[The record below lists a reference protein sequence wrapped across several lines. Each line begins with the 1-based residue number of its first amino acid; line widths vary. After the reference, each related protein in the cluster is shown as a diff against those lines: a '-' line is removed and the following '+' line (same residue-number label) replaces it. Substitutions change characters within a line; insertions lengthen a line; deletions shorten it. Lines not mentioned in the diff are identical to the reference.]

1 MGNGSSALKNQK
13 KKSMTLTDED
23 VANGTEYVVSDFPPV
38 LPAEDEALPDALPG
52 ALPANALPA
61 NPGANPGALP
71 NAAADDPD
79 YAAAED
85 VRRIAAREARDAERE
100 EREAERK
107 EGGEGGDTD
116 DQAKVVSLSG
126 DSVEELTVTVIP
138 DKARVLYGVRN
149 TVKCLVQ
156 IKTPALPADQQRPQM
171 QVSVVM
177 DKSGSMQIEKKL
189 TFAKHGV
196 RKLIKHLEETDRL
209 HFVTY
214 DTNVRKKR

>member
-1 MGNGSSALKNQK
+1 MQGTFAPSPMGNGSSALKN
-13 KKSMTLTDED
+13 KKSGTTDED
-23 VANGTEYVVSDFPPV
+23 VENGTDWDDPA
-38 LPAEDEALPDALPG
+38 PAEDDAMPCALPG

-61 NPGANPGALP
+61 NPGAFP
-71 NAAADDPD
+71 NAAADNPD
-79 YAAAED
+79 YDAAED

-107 EGGEGGDTD
+107 EGGEGGDADAD
-116 DQAKVVSLSG
+116 DQANVVSLSG

-156 IKTPALPADQQRPQM
+156 IKTPALPAGQQRPQM

-177 DKSGSMQIEKKL
+177 DKSGSMQIQKKL

-214 DTNVRKKR
+214 DTEVRKKK